1 MTPSAQLASSLPEP
15 VDVRAIMMLHPS
27 PPLPASSHEGVG
39 AGAGLKAVRS
49 AAAIVESDAPP

>member
-1 MTPSAQLASSLPEP
+1 
-15 VDVRAIMMLHPS
+15 
-27 PPLPASSHEGVG
+27 LPASSHEGVG